1 MDRLYCAY
9 EGPFCQYNDF
19 ATAEGNSDCD
29 EACEYLKEIEA
40 TESAAPSGQA
50 ELPGCKAIAVGEVKE
65 TRLLWGALNN
75 ARPHSCGTSQRW
87 VAIRD
92 TFGIGSTS
100 AYELCRLNGLDP
112 DETVYGANCD
122 SCNP

>member
-19 ATAEGNSDCD
+19 ATAEGDSDCD

-50 ELPGCKAIAVGEVKE
+50 ELPGCITHFDEADAGIMADKCLRHLDGAESGLMATKGSIRQAII
-65 TRLLWGALNN
+65 T
-75 ARPHSCGTSQRW
+75 
-87 VAIRD
+87 
-92 TFGIGSTS
+92 
-100 AYELCRLNGLDP
+100 AYKLGQQNK
-112 DETVYGANCD
+112 
-122 SCNP
+122 